1 MTVKDVNWDFME
13 SALLSGKVE
22 DTGSIWL
29 AGVWFPCAVSSAIN
43 VALAI
48 NNGICRYRCIELK
61 RSMNSEVI
69 KSHHVTEHRRLRTL
83 LYLYLSTVNKSE
95 PVVPALSKPSAL
107 PH

>member
-13 SALLSGKVE
+13 SALLSGKAE

-29 AGVWFPCAVSSAIN
+29 AGVWSPSAVSSAIN

-48 NNGICRYRCIELK
+48 NNGVCQYRCIELK

-69 KSHHVTEHRRLRTL
+69 KSYRVTEHSRVHTL
-83 LYLYLSTVNKSE
+83 LYLYFCLQSINQN
-95 PVVPALSKPSAL
+95 L
-107 PH
+107 